1 MFTHRHADGG
11 FYTYVGLQEG
21 KHPDTGKWV
30 SGVCYKSAT
39 GQLYWTD
46 SVRWSNRFEELPPS
60 RFEVERV
67 ELTDPDT
74 DEPIAAF
81 TMRMDEVAG
90 VRHMLIS
97 AANLSGKQRD
107 HHVETVIKCQAD
119 MISKGLHVREVDFPD
134 LIGDVN
140 AFHDKFKQVDQ
151 LTYGI
156 PRVLPEDLF
165 DFRVK
170 FHDEETTEYRD
181 EQVKL
186 GDAYSREDHRE
197 IVNSLE
203 LQLDALCD
211 AVWVLLG
218 TADIQFG
225 KKIFYE
231 AWKRVV
237 KANMAK
243 VLGTEDPDAKDTGRD
258 IKYDIRKP
266 AGWTPPDHRD
276 LVQDYLRPT
285 KPTVPSTTE
294 TNTFNADAGSGGYKV
309 DMDPPFTGV

>member
-1 MFTHRHADGG
+1 MFTHRHADSG
-11 FYTYVGLQEG
+11 FYTYVGEQEG

-30 SGVCYKSAT
+30 KGVCYKAAT
-39 GQLYWTD
+39 GELYWTD
-46 SVRWSNRFEELPPS
+46 EGRWTERFEELPPS
-60 RFEVERV
+60 RFEEQRI

-74 DEPIAAF
+74 EEVVAAY
-81 TMRMDEVAG
+81 TMRMDEVTD

-97 AANLSGKQRD
+97 AASVAKKHRD
-107 HHVETVIKCQAD
+107 HHVEMCLVAQAD
-119 MISKGLHVREVDFPD
+119 MISKGLHLREIDFPD

-140 AFHDKFKQVDQ
+140 AFHEKYKQIDAA
-151 LTYGI
+151 LYGV
-156 PRVLPEDLF
+156 PRVLPADLF

-181 EQVKL
+181 EQEVL
-186 GDAYSREDHRE
+186 TDAFDREDHRE

-211 AVWVLLG
+211 AVWVILG
-218 TADIQFG
+218 TADLQFG

-243 VLGTEDPDAKDTGRD
+243 VLATEDPNAKDSGRD

-276 LVQDYLRPT
+276 LVQEYLRPA
-285 KPTVPSTTE
+285 KPGDVETNGTAQDVE
-294 TNTFNADAGSGGYKV
+294 TNTFNEPVSGNIKA
-309 DMDPPFTGV
+309 

>member
-11 FYTYVGLQEG
+11 FYTHVGPQEG

-30 SGVCYKSAT
+30 PGVCYKAAT
-39 GQLYWTD
+39 GELYWTD
-46 SVRWSNRFEELPPS
+46 QARWDDRFEVLPPS
-60 RFEVERV
+60 RFEEQRI

-74 DEPIAAF
+74 DEVVAAF
-81 TMRMDEVAG
+81 VMRMDEVTDA
-90 VRHMLIS
+90 RHMMIS
-97 AANLSGKQRD
+97 SASVAGKQRD
-107 HHVETVIKCQAD
+107 HHVEMVLKCQAD
-119 MISKGLHVREVDFPD
+119 MISKGLHLREIDFPD

-140 AFHDKFKQVDQ
+140 AFHEKYKQIDAA
-151 LTYGI
+151 LYGVA
-156 PRVLPEDLF
+156 RALPADLF

-170 FHDEETTEYRD
+170 FHDEETDEYRD
-181 EQVKL
+181 EQETLVN
-186 GDAYSREDHRE
+186 AMEREDHRE

-211 AVWVLLG
+211 AVWVVLG
-218 TADIQFG
+218 TADLQFG

-243 VLGTEDPDAKDTGRD
+243 VLATEDPNAKDSGRD
-258 IKYDIRKP
+258 AKYDIRKP

-276 LVQDYLRPT
+276 LVQDYLRP
-285 KPTVPSTTE
+285 VPFLE
-294 TNTFNADAGSGGYKV
+294 TNTFNEDAPNGQ
-309 DMDPPFTGV
+309 

>member
-11 FYTYVGLQEG
+11 FYAYVGPQSG
-21 KHPDTGKWV
+21 KHPETGDWIE
-30 SGVCYKSAT
+30 GVCYRGMDNAIR
-39 GQLYWTD
+39 WTD
-46 SVRWSNRFEELPPS
+46 STRWAERFEELPPS
-60 RFEVERV
+60 RFQEEQTLELRDDEDTFIGSYILRV
-67 ELTDPDT
+67 EEVGDARIMLLSSASV
-74 DEPIAAF
+74 AA
-81 TMRMDEVAG
+81 
-90 VRHMLIS
+90 
-97 AANLSGKQRD
+97 KQRD
-107 HHVETVIKCQAD
+107 HHVEMVLKCQAD
-119 MISKGLHVREVDFPD
+119 MISKGLHIRDIDYED
-134 LIGDVN
+134 LMGDVN
-140 AFHDKFKQVDQ
+140 AFHVKFDHAQDH
-151 LTYGI
+151 YGL
-156 PRVLPEDLF
+156 PKVLPMELF

-186 GDAYSREDHRE
+186 VDAVDRKDHRE

-225 KKIFYE
+225 KRIFYE

-243 VLGTEDPDAKDTGRD
+243 VRADRAGADAKDSGRD
-258 IKYDIRKP
+258 KKFDIVKP

-276 LVQDYLRPT
+276 LVQEYLTHHIDEP
-285 KPTVPSTTE
+285 VE
-294 TNTFNADAGSGGYKV
+294 TNTFNQDAGSYSDTRQV
-309 DMDPPFTGV
+309 

>member
-11 FYTYVGLQEG
+11 FYTYVGPQEG

-30 SGVCYKSAT
+30 PGVCYKGPT
-39 GQLYWTD
+39 GELYWTD
-46 SVRWSNRFEELPPS
+46 KDRWADRFEELPPS
-60 RFEVERV
+60 RFETQRI

-81 TMRMDEVAG
+81 TMRVDEVTD

-97 AANLSGKQRD
+97 ASSVAGKARD
-107 HHVETVIKCQAD
+107 HHVEMVLRAQAD
-119 MISKGLHVREVDFPD
+119 MISKGLHIREIDFPD

-140 AFHDKFKQVDQ
+140 AFHEKFKQIDSSV
-151 LTYGI
+151 YGV
-156 PRVLPEDLF
+156 PRVLPADLF

-181 EQVKL
+181 EQEVL
-186 GDAYSREDHRE
+186 TDAFDREDHRE

-211 AVWVLLG
+211 AVWVVLG
-218 TADIQFG
+218 TADLQFG

-243 VLGTEDPDAKDTGRD
+243 VLATEDPNAKDSGRD

-276 LVQDYLRPT
+276 LVQEYLRPAKLGDVET
-285 KPTVPSTTE
+285 NDTARDVE
-294 TNTFNADAGSGGYKV
+294 TNTFNEPVSGNIKA
-309 DMDPPFTGV
+309 